1 MQFSRYDYDKTK
13 IEYCMIDKTKPVHLN
28 DITFEKLKSQGLVLV
43 DFWASWCAPCKAQDP
58 ILEELLKQET
68 GNVMVGKVN
77 VDDNRSLAG
86 KLNIFSIPT
95 LILFKDGKEIRRMT
109 GTQPL
114 SRLTQ
119 IIKESR

>member
-1 MQFSRYDYDKTK
+1 
-13 IEYCMIDKTKPVHLN
+13 
-28 DITFEKLKSQGLVLV
+28 
-43 DFWASWCAPCKAQDP
+43 
-58 ILEELLKQET
+58 
-68 GNVMVGKVN
+68 MVAKVN

-95 LILFKDGKEIRRMT
+95 LILFKEGKEIRRMT

-119 IIKESR
+119 LIKENS